1 MFAEIGAANQKFI
14 LTFFRVAAIM
24 WLLPIF
30 SSRSVSVYFKA
41 AFALAV
47 AFLLQ
52 DTVTTVRPL
61 TSDTFSLTI
70 GVLREVFIGLT
81 IGFFVRILFMIVT
94 VAGEIVS
101 FQTGLS
107 FAQFMDPITNTQVSP
122 LVQVKNLLAVLIF
135 FAIDA
140 HHSII
145 KGLAASFGA
154 LPIGAATLQ
163 MSLLQYIV
171 GMTGKIFSA
180 GFRIGAPIIVTLFLV
195 ELALGLL
202 SRMIPQINVFVEGVS
217 IKILVTIL
225 VFSFSLAII
234 APGIAGLFTN
244 IDTEMVRI
252 LRMMV

>member
-1 MFAEIGAANQKFI
+1 MFAEIGVINQKFI
-14 LTFFRVAAIM
+14 FTFFRVAAVM

-30 SSRSVSVYFKA
+30 SSRAVSVYFKA

-52 DTVTTVRPL
+52 DTVVPGHPL
-61 TSDTFSLTI
+61 NSDTFSLAL
-70 GVLREVFIGLT
+70 GVLREVFIGLS
-81 IGFFVRILFMIVT
+81 IGFFVRILFTIVT

-101 FQTGLS
+101 FQAGLS

-122 LVQVKNLLAVLIF
+122 LVQVKNLLAMLIF
-135 FAIDA
+135 FALDA
-140 HHSII
+140 HHNVI
-145 KGLAASFGA
+145 KGLAASFSE
-154 LPIGAATLQ
+154 LPLGSATLHA
-163 MSLLQYIV
+163 SLLHQVIE
-171 GMTGKIFSA
+171 MTARVFSV

-202 SRMIPQINVFVEGVS
+202 SRMIPQINVFIEGVS
-217 IKILVTIL
+217 IKILITIL

-244 IDTEMVRI
+244 MDMEMLKI